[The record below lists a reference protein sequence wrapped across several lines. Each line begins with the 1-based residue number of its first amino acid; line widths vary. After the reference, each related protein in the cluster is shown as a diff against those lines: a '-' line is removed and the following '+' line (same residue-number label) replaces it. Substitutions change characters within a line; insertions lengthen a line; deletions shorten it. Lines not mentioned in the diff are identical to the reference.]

1 MTEEI
6 RDQGSPHWFKSRI
19 GLVTGSNVG
28 AILGCDPFREPDDV
42 MRQMV
47 RSYHGAESEFTG
59 NVATEY
65 GTFHEAGARID
76 YQLWSG
82 RIVDSCGFF
91 ILDSSP
97 QWLGASPDGLID
109 DDGLIEIKC
118 PYRMRDGNGVFKTL
132 KEQPHYYAQIQIQL
146 FVTNRKWCDFFQWSP
161 GAHVTERVQRDNL
174 WLTESLPILRA
185 FWEDYL
191 GQVYNPIHLEDK
203 RKVIENE
210 MASKLLREYDE
221 VTDQLEFA
229 QTRKKEILD
238 QLVMIAKDR
247 NALVCG
253 RKLTKVE
260 REGSVSYAQ
269 VVKKHCPGVDLEPY
283 RGKPSVSWRLS

>member
-97 QWLGASPDGLID
+97 QWLGTAGARAKHTCAPSRRCRCLRIPSASRTAG
-109 DDGLIEIKC
+109 
-118 PYRMRDGNGVFKTL
+118 
-132 KEQPHYYAQIQIQL
+132 
-146 FVTNRKWCDFFQWSP
+146 
-161 GAHVTERVQRDNL
+161 
-174 WLTESLPILRA
+174 
-185 FWEDYL
+185 
-191 GQVYNPIHLEDK
+191 
-203 RKVIENE
+203 
-210 MASKLLREYDE
+210 
-221 VTDQLEFA
+221 
-229 QTRKKEILD
+229 
-238 QLVMIAKDR
+238 
-247 NALVCG
+247 
-253 RKLTKVE
+253 
-260 REGSVSYAQ
+260 
-269 VVKKHCPGVDLEPY
+269 
-283 RGKPSVSWRLS
+283 